1 MRPGASGSDS
11 LPREAEGGVHRVSQ
25 YLPILCM
32 IILVVLFGSVSFLAS
47 TLLAPQRKTS
57 AKTTPYECGIVT
69 EESPSERFPVKF
81 YLVAMIFIILDVEI
95 IFLYPF
101 TLVFRGLGGFGLAA
115 MGIFLLA
122 LLVPFGYL
130 LSTGALDWGPMKKTA
145 TDLGRRVLRAAGM
158 PDFSELPVPEPLEEE
173 AA

>member
-1 MRPGASGSDS
+1 
-11 LPREAEGGVHRVSQ
+11 VSQ

-32 IILVVLFGSVSFLAS
+32 IVLVVLFGSGSFLAS
-47 TLLAPQRKTS
+47 TLLAPRRRTT
-57 AKTTPYECGIVT
+57 AKTAPYECGIVP
-69 EESPSERFPVKF
+69 EEEPSERFPVKF

-101 TLVFRGLGGFGLAA
+101 TLVFRGLGGYGLAA
-115 MGIFLLA
+115 MGMFLLA

-130 LSTGALDWGPMKKTA
+130 LSTGALDWGPVRKTA
-145 TDLGRRVLRAAGM
+145 TDIGRRVLRASGM
-158 PDFSELPVPEPLEEE
+158 PDFSERSVPEPVEEE

>member
-1 MRPGASGSDS
+1 M
-11 LPREAEGGVHRVSQ
+11 SQ

-32 IILVVLFGSVSFLAS
+32 IILVVLFCSVSFLAS
-47 TLLAPQRKTS
+47 TLLGPRRKTS
-57 AKTTPYECGIVT
+57 AKTAPYECGIVP
-69 EESPSERFPVKF
+69 EEGTSERFPVKF

-101 TLVFRGLGGFGLAA
+101 TLVFRDLAGYGLAA

-145 TDLGRRVLRAAGM
+145 TDLGRRVLRASGM
-158 PDFSELPVPEPLEEE
+158 PDYSELQRPEPVEEE

>member
-1 MRPGASGSDS
+1 M
-11 LPREAEGGVHRVSQ
+11 SQ

-32 IILVVLFGSVSFLAS
+32 IILVVLFCSGSFLAS

-57 AKTTPYECGIVT
+57 AKTAPYECGIVP
-69 EESPSERFPVKF
+69 EEDTSERFPVKF

-101 TLVFRGLGGFGLAA
+101 TLVFRDLGGYGLAV
-115 MGIFLLA
+115 MGIFLIT

-145 TDLGRRVLRAAGM
+145 TDLAHRVLRASGM
-158 PDFSELPVPEPLEEE
+158 PDSPKRVAEPVAEE

>member
-1 MRPGASGSDS
+1 
-11 LPREAEGGVHRVSQ
+11 VSQ

-32 IILVVLFGSVSFLAS
+32 IILVVLFGSVSFFAS
-47 TLLAPQRKTS
+47 TLLAPRRKTT
-57 AKTTPYECGIVT
+57 AKTAPYECGIVP
-69 EESPSERFPVKF
+69 EVEPAERFPVKF

-101 TLVFRGLGGFGLAA
+101 TLVFRDLGAFGLGA
-115 MGIFLLA
+115 MGIFLLV

-158 PDFSELPVPEPLEEE
+158 PDFSTLPVSEPIEEE

>member
-1 MRPGASGSDS
+1 MI
-11 LPREAEGGVHRVSQ
+11 Q

-32 IILVVLFGSVSFLAS
+32 IVLVALFGSVSFFAS
-47 TLLAPQRKTS
+47 TRLAPQRKTT
-57 AKTTPYECGIVT
+57 AKTAPYECGIVP
-69 EESPSERFPVKF
+69 EVEPAERFPVKF

-95 IFLYPF
+95 IFIYPF
-101 TLVFRGLGGFGLAA
+101 TLVFRDLGSFGLAA

-130 LSTGALDWGPMKKTA
+130 LSTGALDWGPAKKTA
-145 TDLGRRVLRAAGM
+145 TDLGRRVLRVSGM
-158 PDFSELPVPEPLEEE
+158 PDFSTLPVAPPAEEE

>member
-1 MRPGASGSDS
+1 M
-11 LPREAEGGVHRVSQ
+11 SQ

-32 IILVVLFGSVSFLAS
+32 IILVVLFGSGSFLAS
-47 TLLAPQRKTS
+47 TLLAPRRRTS
-57 AKTTPYECGIVT
+57 AKTAPYECGIVP
-69 EESPSERFPVKF
+69 EDEPSERFPVKF

-101 TLVFRGLGGFGLAA
+101 TLVFRGLGGYGLAV
-115 MGIFLLA
+115 MGIFLFA

-130 LSTGALDWGPMKKTA
+130 LSTGALDWGPMKQSA
-145 TDLGRRVLRAAGM
+145 TDLGRRVLRASGM
-158 PDFSELPVPEPLEEE
+158 PDFSKLPVPEPVEEE

>member
-1 MRPGASGSDS
+1 M
-11 LPREAEGGVHRVSQ
+11 SQ

-32 IILVVLFGSVSFLAS
+32 IILVVLFGSVSFFAS
-47 TLLAPQRKTS
+47 TWLAPQRRTS
-57 AKTTPYECGIVT
+57 AKTTPYECGIVP
-69 EESPSERFPVKF
+69 EEAPSERFPVKF

-95 IFLYPF
+95 IFIYPF
-101 TLVFRGLGGFGLAA
+101 TLVFKGLGGFGLAA

-130 LSTGALDWGPMKKTA
+130 LSTGALDWGPMKQTA
-145 TDLGRRVLRAAGM
+145 TDLGRRVLRVSGM
-158 PDFSELPVPEPLEEE
+158 PDFSTLPVSEPDEEE

>member
-1 MRPGASGSDS
+1 M
-11 LPREAEGGVHRVSQ
+11 SQ

-32 IILVVLFGSVSFLAS
+32 IILVVLFGSGSFLVS
-47 TLLAPQRKTS
+47 TLLAPRRKTT
-57 AKTTPYECGIVT
+57 AKTAPYEGGIVP
-69 EESPSERFPVKF
+69 EEEPSERFPVKF

-101 TLVFRGLGGFGLAA
+101 TLVFRDLAGYGLVA

-145 TDLGRRVLRAAGM
+145 TDLGRRMLRVSGM
-158 PDFSELPVPEPLEEE
+158 PDFSKLPVPEPVEEE

>member
-1 MRPGASGSDS
+1 M
-11 LPREAEGGVHRVSQ
+11 SQ

-32 IILVVLFGSVSFLAS
+32 IVLVVLFGSGSFLAS
-47 TLLAPQRKTS
+47 TLLAPRRRTT
-57 AKTTPYECGIVT
+57 AKTAPYECGIVP
-69 EESPSERFPVKF
+69 EEEPSERFPVKF

-101 TLVFRGLGGFGLAA
+101 TLVFRGLGGYGLAA
-115 MGIFLLA
+115 MGMFLLA

-130 LSTGALDWGPMKKTA
+130 LSTGALDWGPVRKTA
-145 TDLGRRVLRAAGM
+145 TDIGRRVLRASGM
-158 PDFSELPVPEPLEEE
+158 PDFSERSVPEPVEEE